1 MTLVIFTAPQQ
12 AVAQSLEGTWSGA
25 GVAKPTSGQSE
36 RVRCRITYSREGQK
50 VFDVAANCATTSVKF
65 HQTGKLLMVSPTRF
79 VGDFYNPEYDVSG
92 RVRVKLSGSTQ
103 SVTFSGPKGTGSITL
118 TRQ

>member
-1 MTLVIFTAPQQ
+1 MTLVMFATPQQ

-36 RVRCRITYSREGQK
+36 RVRCRITYSRESPK
-50 VFDVAANCATTSVKF
+50 VFGVAATCATPSVKF
-65 HQTGKLLMVSPTRF
+65 HQTGKVLMVNSTRF

-92 RVRVKLSGSTQ
+92 RVRVILKGSTQ
-103 SVTFSGPKGTGSITL
+103 TATFSGPKGSGSMTL
-118 TRQ
+118 TKR